1 MDEYLT
7 QMIDS
12 KTSNAT
18 YARITTMTILASL
31 NRDIDIGAIK
41 ASKPVSIN
49 GTEWKVKENTF
60 YNQVTIETHGS
71 FSKKSIKIFPN
82 GSIHVTGCSDMI
94 DCRAILKKL
103 EVLVNFIF
111 PEVSVPYSID
121 EFYIAMINANF
132 TMMFT
137 MNLRKVL
144 EIFKEFDVSFN
155 PETYSAVKLKRLGV
169 TASIFASGSVII
181 TGAKE
186 LDQIIETY
194 RFLIKELVNA
204 KMDPLVNKDL
214 DQFNSFRGFTFDQW
228 REHLVTKNE

>member
-12 KTSNAT
+12 KTPNAT

-31 NRDIDIGAIK
+31 NRDIDIKAIK
-41 ASKPVSIN
+41 VSKPVAIN